1 LAAPGLAQCR
11 CGCHGSNLDDIIR
24 SRNDWRRRRRSAIMA
39 GRGDGAGGGAAAKL
53 DDVDLYAL
61 LGITIDATPKEIA
74 TAYRR
79 KALKVHPDKNPDDPK
94 AGTAGA
100 ASSRPAQ
107 SAVAH

>member
-1 LAAPGLAQCR
+1 
-11 CGCHGSNLDDIIR
+11 
-24 SRNDWRRRRRSAIMA
+24 MA
-39 GRGDGAGGGAAAKL
+39 GRGAGAGGGAAAKL
-53 DDVDLYAL
+53 DDLDLYAL
-61 LGITIDATPKEIA
+61 LGITIEATPKEIA

-107 SAVAH
+107 AAVAH